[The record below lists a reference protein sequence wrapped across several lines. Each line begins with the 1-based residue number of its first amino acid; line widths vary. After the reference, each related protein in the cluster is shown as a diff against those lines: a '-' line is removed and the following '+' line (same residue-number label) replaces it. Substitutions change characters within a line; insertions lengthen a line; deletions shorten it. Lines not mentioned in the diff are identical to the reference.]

1 MKSKMI
7 LATALLTMGA
17 AGSALAITNP
27 YPGSG
32 SQNTATYSFTANG
45 GDVTA
50 YFLGTSASYTEDL
63 GLLVNGVDSG
73 ITGLDNHSSAVGA
86 SLDFGSIAA
95 GSTLTFYINVANTG
109 ATWYSDK
116 SLNSDGAQHIFS
128 TTWAGGPGS
137 IPAGTYVGF
146 EDLAA
151 SVSDFNYLDEPFVFT
166 NVVSTPAVPEPGNI
180 ALLMAGLGVFG
191 VLARRR
197 ARL

>member
-1 MKSKMI
+1 MKFKMI
-7 LATALLTMGA
+7 LATALLAMSA

-27 YPGSG
+27 YPNSG
-32 SQNTATYSFTANG
+32 SQNTATYNFTANG

-50 YFLGTSASYTEDL
+50 YFLGTSAAYTEDL

-73 ITGLDNHSSAVGA
+73 ITGLNNHSSAVGA
-86 SLDFGSIAA
+86 SLDFGTIAA

-116 SLNSDGAQHIFS
+116 SLNADGAQHVYS
-128 TTWAGGPGS
+128 TTWSGGPGS

-166 NVVSTPAVPEPGNI
+166 NIISAPAVPEPGNI
-180 ALLMAGLGVFG
+180 ALLMAGLGVIG

-197 ARL
+197 ARF